1 MYFKR
6 ILYSILGLRRN
17 KDLEADLKNINL
29 IKIIFFSVTL
39 VFAFS
44 VLICFV
50 VKILINFYE

>member
-44 VLICFV
+44 VLIFFV

>member
-39 VFAFS
+39 IFAFS
-44 VLICFV
+44 VLIAFV

>member
-29 IKIIFFSVTL
+29 IKVIFFSITL

-44 VLICFV
+44 VMIFFV